1 MAVLRPR
8 HEGKRSE
15 VNSAYE
21 GLARLVRAI
30 EEEKRY
36 QVWFRQLGE
45 KSEMQRRIE
54 IEGTLQELGSV
65 SEAQAEV
72 VKYLRLLEDPRVFGA
87 VWEILRRD
95 GYIN

>member
-1 MAVLRPR
+1 MAGLR
-8 HEGKRSE
+8 HEEKRSE

-21 GLARLVRAI
+21 GLARLVRVI
-30 EEEKRY
+30 EEEKHY
-36 QVWFRQLGE
+36 QVWFRKSGE

-54 IEGTLQELGSV
+54 IEGTLQELGSL

-72 VKYLRLLEDPRVFGA
+72 VKFLRLLEDPRVFGA

-95 GYIN
+95 GYLD

>member
-1 MAVLRPR
+1 MAGLR
-8 HEGKRSE
+8 HEEKRSE

-21 GLARLVRAI
+21 GLARLVRVI
-30 EEEKRY
+30 EEEKHY
-36 QVWFRQLGE
+36 QVWFRKLGE

-54 IEGTLQELGSV
+54 IEGTLQELGSL

-72 VKYLRLLEDPRVFGA
+72 VKFLRLLEDPRVFGA

-95 GYIN
+95 GYLD

>member
-1 MAVLRPR
+1 MAGLR

-21 GLARLVRAI
+21 GLARLVRVI
-30 EEEKRY
+30 EEEKHY
-36 QVWFRQLGE
+36 QVWFRKLGE

-54 IEGTLQELGSV
+54 IDGTLQELGSL

-72 VKYLRLLEDPRVFGA
+72 VKFLRLLEDPRVFGA

-95 GYIN
+95 GYLD